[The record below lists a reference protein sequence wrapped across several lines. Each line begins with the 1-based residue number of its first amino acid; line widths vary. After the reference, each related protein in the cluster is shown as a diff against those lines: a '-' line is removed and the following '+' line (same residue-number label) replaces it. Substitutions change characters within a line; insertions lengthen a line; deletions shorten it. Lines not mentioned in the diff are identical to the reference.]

1 MHRRIYL
8 TGLLLLFTWNAFAAT
23 PRSKH
28 IFVIILENQSYERV
42 VGSSNAPYLNSLIPK
57 GALAT
62 QFYATVHGSQLV
74 RQYLYAGVGISDS
87 VTTCFTENN
96 LVRQMLPLALQWK
109 SYNEDLPSIGSWLVS
124 YNNYV
129 RRHNVLTDWSD
140 TCASSQ
146 RYYSVPFTDSAH
158 GFWHDASNHTFVN
171 FNDIDPHLGNDM
183 HSPTTNPGLAI
194 RNGDSWLKSHVPAI
208 LSQPYFQ
215 TGGDGQLWI
224 IFDEGNIY
232 PKVDSR
238 HGGGR
243 VMVLLLGPKAAK
255 GYRSGI
261 FHNTQNVLRTWG
273 ISMGFATLP
282 GGATK
287 AGALGELFVH

>member
-1 MHRRIYL
+1 MYRKITL
-8 TGLLLLFTWNAFAAT
+8 AGLLLLFALNAFAGV

-28 IFVIILENQSYERV
+28 IFVIILENQSYERI
-42 VGSSNAPYLNSLIPK
+42 VGSSNAPYLNSLVPK

-74 RQYLYAGVGISDS
+74 RQYLYAGVGIGDS
-87 VTTCFTENN
+87 VTTCFTEDN
-96 LVRQMLPLALQWK
+96 LVRQMLPLALRWK
-109 SYNEDLPSIGSWLVS
+109 SYNEGLPYAGDWVTS
-124 YNNYV
+124 YNYYV
-129 RRHNVLTDWSD
+129 RRHNVLTDWTD

-146 RYYSVPFTDSAH
+146 RYNSVPFGDSTR
-158 GFWHDASNHTFVN
+158 GFWHDASNHTFAN
-171 FNDIDPHLGNDM
+171 FNDVDPNLIHDM
-183 HSPTTNPGLAI
+183 HSPTTDPGLAI

-232 PKVDSR
+232 PTVDTR
-238 HGGGR
+238 NGGGR

-255 GYRSGI
+255 GHRSAT
-261 FHNTQNVLRTWG
+261 FHNDQNLLRTWG

-282 GGATK
+282 GGASK
-287 AGALGELFVH
+287 AGSLWELFVQ